1 MGQATKYSGHYD
13 TPQIEETEF
22 EPGSGGAVLK
32 NLLGITDQE
41 EMDRVEAEEQL
52 RALEEFISVYDRRH
66 RFRAG
71 DVCHMHEIWLGGIY
85 GWAGKYR
92 NINLTK
98 GGFTFAVQKHIPRL
112 MEEFE
117 KGPLQDF
124 TPCNF
129 PMKKEI
135 AKAIAVVHTE
145 LVLIHPFRE
154 GNGRLAR
161 LLAILMAL
169 QAGLPPLDFGGIKGG
184 MRKEYF
190 KAVQDGMGRDYRAM
204 ERILSGV
211 IDRSLQARG

>member
-71 DVCHMHEIWLGGIY
+71 DVCRMHEIWLGGIY